1 MMTRI
6 VLAASGAL
14 LLGCIGAFLL
24 FVPVLSI
31 ATVICVGAG
40 LMLMFG
46 LGFQMGP
53 QGILPEQPIRVE
65 PASPRPREI

>member
-6 VLAASGAL
+6 VLATSGAL
-14 LLGCIGAFLL
+14 LLGSIGAFFL

-31 ATVICVGAG
+31 ATMICVGAG

-53 QGILPEQPIRVE
+53 QGTLLKEPIPIDPTCIV
-65 PASPRPREI
+65 PTEI